1 MATSALPRF
10 WPPQHWAAR
19 QRLADP
25 AEALW
30 SELRIA
36 RGAIDVVE
44 LTIRAIEH
52 CEDAFAIRG
61 DAFRRFDQLLD
72 DWVARRL
79 VTVTGHPAR
88 YDLVR
93 EYQHLRSPPPPP
105 APRALPFPK
114 RTQQQRLWTAM
125 KVLRTFDLPTLLM
138 AADAN
143 RRAALDMV
151 RTLERA
157 GWLRAIAGGWT
168 TAAARK
174 WGPVVPSIRRE
185 RSAAGVVMRVTDRA
199 SGLVIEIPSR
209 SGAARDASQESSTN
223 NFVDGGVG

>member
-1 MATSALPRF
+1 MATSTLPRF

-19 QRLADP
+19 QRLTDP

-36 RGAIDVVE
+36 RGSIDVVE

-52 CEDAFAIRG
+52 CEQAFATRG
-61 DAFRRFDQLLD
+61 DAFRRFDQLLGG
-72 DWVARRL
+72 WIARGL
-79 VTVTGHPAR
+79 VTVSGHPAR

-105 APRALPFPK
+105 APRPLPFPK
-114 RTQQQRLWTAM
+114 RTQQQRLWSAM
-125 KVLRTFDLPTLLM
+125 KVLRTFDLPTLMM
-138 AADAN
+138 AADAS
-143 RRAALDMV
+143 RRAAIELIRV
-151 RTLERA
+151 LER
-157 GWLRAIAGGWT
+157 GQWLRATATGWT

-185 RSAAGVVMRVTDRA
+185 RGADGVVMRVTDRT

-209 SGAARDASQESSTN
+209 SGAARDRGQGMSTN
-223 NFVDGGVG
+223 SFADGG

>member
-1 MATSALPRF
+1 MTAAVLPRF

-19 QRLADP
+19 RRLADP

-30 SELRIA
+30 SELRVA
-36 RGAIDVVE
+36 RGSIDVVD
-44 LTIRAIEH
+44 LMIRAIEH
-52 CEDAFAIRG
+52 CESSFANRG
-61 DAFRRFDQLLD
+61 EAFRRFDQLLG
-72 DWVARRL
+72 DWVSRGL
-79 VTVTGHPAR
+79 VTVAGHPAC
-88 YDLVR
+88 YNLVR

-105 APRALPFPK
+105 APRPLPFPK
-114 RTQQQRLWTAM
+114 RTQQQRLWSAM

-151 RTLERA
+151 RILERG
-157 GWLRAIAGGWT
+157 GWLRATATGWT

-185 RSAAGVVMRVTDRA
+185 RGAAVMRITDRT

-209 SGAARDASQESSTN
+209 PGAARDRSQDTSN
-223 NFVDGGVG
+223 NSFMDGGVG

>member
-1 MATSALPRF
+1 MTSAALPRF

-72 DWVARRL
+72 DWVARGL
-79 VTVTGHPAR
+79 VTLTGHPAR

-105 APRALPFPK
+105 APRPLPFPK
-114 RTQQQRLWTAM
+114 RTQQQRLWSAM
-125 KVLRTFDLPTLLM
+125 KVLRTFDLPTLMM
-138 AADAN
+138 AASAN
-143 RRAALDMV
+143 RRAAADMV
-151 RTLERA
+151 RLLEQG
-157 GWLRAIAGGWT
+157 GWLRATANGWT
-168 TAAARK
+168 TAASRK
-174 WGPVVPSIRRE
+174 WGPVVPSMRRE
-185 RSAAGVVMRVTDRA
+185 RGRGGSVTRITDRI
-199 SGLVIEIPSR
+199 SGLTVEIPARSSARSR
-209 SGAARDASQESSTN
+209 RQDASN
-223 NFVDGGVG
+223 NAFADGGIG

>member
-72 DWVARRL
+72 DWVARGL

-151 RTLERA
+151 RTLERG
-157 GWLRAIAGGWT
+157 GWLRATANGWT
-168 TAAARK
+168 TTAARK
-174 WGPVVPSIRRE
+174 WGPVVPLMRRQIV
-185 RSAAGVVMRVTDRA
+185 SGVSVMRVTDRLTGA
-199 SGLVIEIPSR
+199 IVDFPAR
-209 SGAARDASQESSTN
+209 SYAARARGQDNSSN
-223 NFVDGGVG
+223 SLADGG